1 MASHVKGEDGV
12 WWSVT
17 LWSLTDVTNS
27 GKDRGRC
34 KKSWNL
40 CDNLWQYKDRKF
52 QYQNIWVSA
61 GFVLTKK
68 VEENHMWTLQFEIIN
83 RHCTAGAHC
92 NELCVKIPAKTTSLV
107 FYTFNMIADIFISVF
122 IDIGIMLAKKHI
134 VVSLFLKLSTVA
146 KNPMPASWIRCLNH

>member
-1 MASHVKGEDGV
+1 MVKCHIVESHRCDQLWQGQGEVQKIMKFV
-12 WWSVT
+12 WH
-17 LWSLTDVTNS
+17 
-27 GKDRGRC
+27 
-34 KKSWNL
+34 
-40 CDNLWQYKDRKF
+40 NLWQYKDRKF